1 MKLHEGELQGA
12 QGFINDA
19 ANRLRPYL
27 VVQ

>member
-12 QGFINDA
+12 QGFINDT